1 MMGMVS
7 TAKGLFPPMIARA
20 LALVCALLMSAAAL
34 ADPLPR
40 LKPDRPNHSRFLDDH
55 DAQMLRAGME
65 AASDGNWA
73 EVRSYRQ
80 RISDPVAR
88 NILLWRIAT
97 SDASASFFD
106 LDLALTELQGWPQYT
121 NIQREAEFKIGTSGL
136 TAAFIN
142 GWFQLHAP
150 LSGEGKI
157 AYGEALLAM
166 GQREAAAEQIRD
178 AWRNHSLRLYR
189 QREVL
194 VAHRGLLRQE
204 DHQAR
209 ADMLIWTDQYSAA
222 RDITGQ
228 LDSGWRNLANARI
241 ALAGRSGNVNAA
253 VAAVPESLSD
263 HPGLI
268 YERARWRR
276 RANLED
282 GALEMLRTLPAEYPM
297 HSALE
302 DMWLERRLA
311 ILNLIRDRQYAI
323 AYELAAA
330 NGMSSGADF
339 ADAEFVAGWLALR
352 HLDRPRDALAHFTR
366 LAEGVSYPVSVS
378 RGRYWQGRAA
388 EAAGDADAARGF
400 YELGAEHLTTFY
412 GQMSLVEL
420 SGGETPMLDLPPQP
434 VPTEADRSEF
444 ESRPVARA
452 LRLLAEMN
460 EEYYFTVFSY
470 HLDDVLETSVQS
482 VLLANLAEEY
492 LRTRQAVRAAK
503 AASYRWNIL
512 SEASYPVI
520 ALPRSS
526 TAALPE
532 PALVHG
538 IIRQETEFDPGAVS
552 GAGARGM
559 MQMMPATAR
568 ATARQLG
575 LPYRFD
581 WLTYD
586 ADYNMRLGQRHL
598 QDVINDY
605 YGSYIIAMAAYN
617 AGASRANRW
626 LEDYGDPRAAGVD
639 PIDWMESI
647 PFSET
652 RNYVQRVMENTQ
664 VYRWRLNGNQPVPLT
679 IVEDLNRGAPNF

>member
-1 MMGMVS
+1 MLV
-7 TAKGLFPPMIARA
+7 RA
-20 LALVCALLMSAAAL
+20 LALVCALLLPVSAFANPA
-34 ADPLPR
+34 PR
-40 LKPDRPNHSRFLDDH
+40 IKPDRPNHSQYLDDH
-55 DAQMLRAGME
+55 DAEMLRSGMR
-65 AASDGNWA
+65 AASDGDWA
-73 EVRSYRQ
+73 EVRSFRQ
-80 RISDPVAR
+80 RLSDPVAR

-106 LDLALTELQGWPQYT
+106 LDLALTELEGWPQYT

-142 GWFQLHAP
+142 GWFQLHPP

-157 AYGEALLAM
+157 AFGEALLVM
-166 GQREAAAEQIRD
+166 GQRNAGAEQIRD

-194 VAHRGLLRQE
+194 DSHRSLLRQE

-209 ADMLIWTDQYSAA
+209 VDMLIWTNQYSAA
-222 RDITGQ
+222 RGVIGE
-228 LDSGWRNLANARI
+228 LDSAWRTLSNARI

-253 VAAVPESLSD
+253 VAAVPASLSN
-263 HPGLI
+263 HPGLV

-276 RANLED
+276 RANLDD
-282 GALEMLRTLPAEYPM
+282 GALEMLRDLPGEYYLD
-297 HSALE
+297 SALE

-311 ILNLIRDRQYAI
+311 ILNLIRDRDYAT

-352 HLDRPRDALAHFTR
+352 YLNRPQDALQHFTR

-388 EAAGDADAARGF
+388 EAAGDATAARGY
-400 YELGAEHLTTFY
+400 YEQAAEHGTTFY
-412 GQMSLVEL
+412 GQMAMVEL
-420 SGGETPMLDLPPQP
+420 AGGETPMFDLPPQP
-434 VPTEADRSEF
+434 VPTAEERAAF
-444 ESRPVARA
+444 ESRPVTRA
-452 LRLLAEMN
+452 LRLLAEMD
-460 EEYYFTVFSY
+460 EDYYFTVFSY
-470 HLDDVLETSVQS
+470 HLDDELETSAQS
-482 VLLANLAEEY
+482 LLLTELAYDY
-492 LRTRQAVRAAK
+492 LRRRQAVRAAK

-512 SEASYPVI
+512 AEASYPVI
-520 ALPRSS
+520 DLPRSS
-526 TAALPE
+526 TVALPE

-575 LPYRFD
+575 MPYRFD

-586 ADYNMRLGQRHL
+586 AEYNMRLGQRHL
-598 QDVINDY
+598 QDVINEN
-605 YGSYIIAMAAYN
+605 YGSYIIALAAYN
-617 AGASRANRW
+617 AGGHRTDRW
-626 LEDYGDPRAAGVD
+626 IEDYGDPRAAGVD
-639 PIDWMESI
+639 PIDWIESI

-652 RNYVQRVMENTQ
+652 RNYVQRVIENTQ
-664 VYRWRLNGNQPVPLT
+664 VYRWRLNNNQPVPLT
-679 IVEDLNRGAPNF
+679 ILEDINRGSPNF

>member
-1 MMGMVS
+1 MMRAVS
-7 TAKGLFPPMIARA
+7 TVKGLSTPMLVRA
-20 LALVCALLMSAAAL
+20 LALVCALL
-34 ADPLPR
+34 LPITAFANPAPR
-40 LKPDRPNHSRFLDDH
+40 IKPDRPNHSQYLDDH
-55 DAQMLRAGME
+55 DAEMLRAGME
-65 AASDGNWA
+65 AASDGDWA

-106 LDLALTELQGWPQYT
+106 LDLALTELEGWPQYT

-142 GWFQLHAP
+142 GWFQLHPP

-157 AYGEALLAM
+157 AFGEALLAM
-166 GQREAAAEQIRD
+166 GQREAGAEQIRD
-178 AWRNHSLRLYR
+178 AWRSHSLRLYR
-189 QREVL
+189 QREIL
-194 VAHRGLLRQE
+194 ASHRSLLRQE

-209 ADMLIWTDQYSAA
+209 ADMLIWTNQYSAA
-222 RDITGQ
+222 RGVLGE
-228 LDSGWRNLANARI
+228 LDSGWRALANARI
-241 ALAGRSGNVNAA
+241 QLAGRSGNVNAA
-253 VAAVPESLSD
+253 VAAVPAALSS

-282 GALEMLRTLPAEYPM
+282 GALEMLRELPGEYYLE
-297 HSALE
+297 SALE

-311 ILNLIRDRQYAI
+311 ILNLIRDRDYAA

-352 HLDRPRDALAHFTR
+352 YLNRPRDALGHFTS

-388 EAAGDADAARGF
+388 EALGDATASRVYYAQA
-400 YELGAEHLTTFY
+400 AEHATTFY
-412 GQMSLVEL
+412 GQMAMVEL
-420 SGGETPMLDLPPQP
+420 AGGETPMFDLPPEP
-434 VPTEADRSEF
+434 VPTSGDRAAF
-444 ESRPVARA
+444 ESRPVTRA

-460 EEYYFTVFSY
+460 EDYYFTAFSY
-470 HLDDVLETSVQS
+470 HLDDELETSAQS
-482 VLLANLAEEY
+482 LLLTELAYDY
-492 LRTRQAVRAAK
+492 LRRRQAVRAAK

-512 SEASYPVI
+512 SVASYPVI

-526 TAALPE
+526 TVALPE

-575 LPYRFD
+575 VPYRFD

-586 ADYNMRLGQRHL
+586 AEYNMRLGQRHL
-598 QDVINDY
+598 QDVLNEN
-605 YGSYIIAMAAYN
+605 YGSYIIALAAYN
-617 AGASRANRW
+617 AGGHRTDRW
-626 LEDYGDPRAAGVD
+626 IEDYGDPRAAGVD
-639 PIDWMESI
+639 PIDWIESI

-652 RNYVQRVMENTQ
+652 RNYVQRVIENTQ
-664 VYRWRLNGNQPVPLT
+664 VYRWRLNNNQPVPLT
-679 IVEDLNRGAPNF
+679 ILEDINRGSPNF